1 MDLDMQLELFGQ
13 AMDELDT
20 DSDLV
25 NQVLEITM
33 EDDSIHVRRYR
44 LPAADL

>member
-1 MDLDMQLELFGQ
+1 MKFLV
-13 AMDELDT
+13 DECL

-25 NQVLEITM
+25 NQVLEITR
-33 EDDSIHVRRYR
+33 ENDTLHVRRYR